1 MVKLLDLYCKQGGCS
16 MGYHRAGFQVEGVDK
31 DPQPN
36 YPFTFHQSDALEYLV
51 THGHEYDI
59 IHASPPCQ
67 GYSRSTA
74 PFRSAGREYA
84 DLMAATRD
92 LLNASGK
99 PWIMENVPGSPMR
112 PDVRLNGRMFGL
124 RVVRWRWFEVGGG
137 LFVMNAGK
145 NTIPRGLVKNG
156 ECVSVFGK
164 GAYRKSATDAH
175 PTFDQ
180 GSVKATWQYAMGID
194 WMDNEGL
201 REAIP
206 PAYTE
211 WIGQQIFEQVKAK
224 AYATK
229 NNHLASNS

>member
-1 MVKLLDLYCKQGGCS
+1 
-16 MGYHRAGFQVEGVDK
+16 
-31 DPQPN
+31 
-36 YPFTFHQSDALEYLV
+36 
-51 THGHEYDI
+51 
-59 IHASPPCQ
+59 
-67 GYSRSTA
+67 
-74 PFRSAGREYA
+74 
-84 DLMAATRD
+84 
-92 LLNASGK
+92 
-99 PWIMENVPGSPMR
+99 
-112 PDVRLNGRMFGL
+112 
-124 RVVRWRWFEVGGG
+124 
-137 LFVMNAGK
+137 MNPGK

-194 WMDNEGL
+194 WMDTEGL

-224 AYATK
+224 AYATR
-229 NNHLASNS
+229 NDHLASNS